1 MLDRLNCVRFELS
14 FRIQLNSLNGLMK
27 KHKTLHR
34 FVGYL
39 YLLTLFALLTECK
52 KPVSTSNL
60 DSNDE
65 GLDLISV
72 ADSTVSAEGYP
83 VVQLP
88 AGADTSSVYWKGVDL
103 SPQAPVLARSVIGEQ
118 SKFILKEGYRMDP
131 VLVEPQIEQ
140 PAAISFDGN
149 GRMYVLELRSYM
161 LNADSEGTLEPICG
175 ISRWED
181 KDNDGIYETGTM
193 FVDKLVF
200 PRFVL
205 SFGPD
210 AILTMESNQD
220 VVYKFSDTDGDG
232 IADKKEFFTNNYG
245 RSGNVEHQQ
254 ASLYYGMDNWLYS
267 TVNAFRVRWT
277 PDGVLREP
285 TGLNKGQ
292 WGVTHDDDGKMWF
305 QGGASGIPS
314 HFQYPIHLGDYG
326 IARGSDL
333 QKGFTV
339 PYGSPI
345 KLADFQPGM
354 QAVRLPDGSLNRV
367 TGSAGND
374 VYRGDR
380 LPKELYGQY
389 FYGEPV
395 ARIVRQVNEV
405 RKEGLSEL
413 QNVYQEDESE
423 FIVSSDPLFRPVDIT
438 TAPDGSMYITDMY
451 RGIIQEGQWTPKG
464 SYLRAKI
471 EQYQLDK
478 IISLGRIWR
487 LSFDGMERDKKQPKM
502 FSETAAE
509 LVGHLDH
516 PNGWWR
522 DKAQQLLVLRQDKSI
537 VPALETI
544 VRGHYKMEPRFHALW
559 VLEGLGELKADLVR
573 EMMKDPHYRMR
584 NMAMY
589 VSESLYKG
597 GNKTLGKD
605 YLKLANDENVE
616 VKMRALMTGKLL
628 KVDGILEVA
637 KAMAKTD
644 TSAGVKLVTKSIINP
659 PETSY
664 SIFGRNNS
672 NFSEEEKVSLTEGQ
686 RIYQE
691 LCSQCHG
698 DEGRGTPVGDGLM
711 APSFVNNSNL
721 KGHSDYVVKTI
732 LRGLTGEI
740 DKKSYEGVIM
750 VPMAD
755 NSDNWISSVAS
766 FIRFSFDNNAS
777 LVSSEDVARL
787 RKATE
792 EQKEAYEYN
801 DLKNSIPMEL
811 MLTDGWKVSA
821 SHAVPIRKGGTAKAK
836 AALSFEGWSTG
847 IPQSSDMWFQI
858 EFLESVMV
866 TEIQFK
872 SAGIRQGTFGKRL
885 PSIKTHPRQL
895 VIETS
900 KDGKRWMDVFNGLGS
915 DSPTVLRLSESI
927 GKFLRMRQTGSHEK
941 ATWAM
946 SEMRLFGKPII

>member
-1 MLDRLNCVRFELS
+1 
-14 FRIQLNSLNGLMK
+14 MK
-27 KHKTLHR
+27 KHKSFYR
-34 FVGYL
+34 FVGHL
-39 YLLTLFALLTECK
+39 YLLTFFALLTDCK

-60 DSNDE
+60 GSNDK
-65 GLDLISV
+65 LVDLISV
-72 ADSTVSAEGYP
+72 ANSTVTAEGYP
-83 VVQLP
+83 IVQLP
-88 AGADTSSVYWKGVDL
+88 AGADTSSEYWKGVDL
-103 SPQAPVLARSVIGEQ
+103 SPQAPVLAQSVKGEQ

-161 LNADSEGTLEPICG
+161 LNADSEGTLEPVSG

-181 KDNDGIYETGTM
+181 KDNDGVYETGTM

-205 SFGPD
+205 PFGPD

-285 TGLNKGQ
+285 TGRNKGQ

-333 QKGFTV
+333 QKGFTI
-339 PYGSPI
+339 PFGAPI

-354 QAVRLPDGSLNRV
+354 PAVRLPEGSLNRV

-423 FIVSSDPLFRPVDIT
+423 FIISSDPLFRPVDIT

-464 SYLRAKI
+464 SYLRAKV

-487 LSFDGMERDKKQPKM
+487 LSYDGMERDKVQPRM
-502 FSETAAE
+502 FDETSAE
-509 LVGHLDH
+509 LVGHLEH

-522 DKAQQLLVLRQDKSI
+522 DKAQQLLVLRQDKS
-537 VPALETI
+537 VVSKLEEM
-544 VRGHYKMEPRFHALW
+544 VRSHFKLEPRFHALW
-559 VLEGLGELKADLVR
+559 VLEGLGELKPDLVR

-584 NMAMY
+584 IMAMY

-597 GNKTLGKD
+597 GDKTLGED
-605 YLKLANDENVE
+605 FLKLANDENVE
-616 VKMRALMTGKLL
+616 VKMRALMTGKML
-628 KVDGILEVA
+628 KIDGILDA
-637 KAMAKTD
+637 AIATAKTD
-644 TSAGVKLVTKSIINP
+644 TAAGVKLVTSSIINP
-659 PETSY
+659 QETRY
-664 SIFGRNNS
+664 STFGMNNS
-672 NFSEEEKVSLTEGQ
+672 NFSEEEKVRISKGQ
-686 RIYQE
+686 KVYQE

-698 DEGRGTPVGDGLM
+698 NEGRGTPVGEGLM
-711 APSFVNNSNL
+711 APSFVNNNNL

-732 LRGLTGEI
+732 LRGLTGKIEE
-740 DKKSYEGVIM
+740 KSYEGVIM
-750 VPMAD
+750 VPMAE
-755 NSDNWISSVAS
+755 NSDEWVSSVAS
-766 FIRFSFDNNAS
+766 FIRLSFDNNAS
-777 LVSSEDVARL
+777 FVSSDDVARV
-787 RKATE
+787 RTATE
-792 EQKEAYEYN
+792 GQAEAYLYR
-801 DLKNSIPMEL
+801 DLKSSVPMEL
-811 MLTDGWKVSA
+811 MPTDGWEVTA
-821 SHAVPIRKGGTAKAK
+821 SHAIPVRKGGTGKAK
-836 AALSFEGWSTG
+836 GALSFEGWSTG
-847 IPQSSDMWFQI
+847 LPQSSDMWFQV
-858 EFLESVMV
+858 EFPESVMV
-866 TEIQFK
+866 SEIQFK
-872 SAGIRQGTFGKRL
+872 SEGIRQGSFRERL

-895 VIETS
+895 IIETS
-900 KDGKRWMDVFNGLGS
+900 KDGKKWKEVFNGPGA
-915 DSPTVLRLSESI
+915 DSPNMIRLSETK
-927 GKFLRMRQTGSHEK
+927 GRFLRMRQTGSDEK

-946 SEMRLFGKPII
+946 SEMKLYGKTIM